1 MICIRN
7 SKDMINPNEKA
18 KVDGTNQV
26 TITISSFI
34 PT

>member
-1 MICIRN
+1 MICIRIQ
-7 SKDMINPNEKA
+7 SLINPNEKA
-18 KVDGTNQV
+18 KVDGSNQV